1 MFTSQMNRTQLK
13 NIIEAAI
20 MTADTPASMDYLLRI
35 FTEDEKIGRE
45 EINAVLEE
53 LEAECET
60 RGVELKQVASGYRYQ
75 AKLDLVQWLSRLD
88 VERPSRYSRALLE
101 TLSLVVYRQP
111 VTRAEIEDVRGVA
124 VSSSIIKT
132 LLERE
137 WVRVVGHRDVPGK
150 PALYGTTRQFLD
162 YFNLKS
168 LSELP
173 PLAEIRSLDSIQSE
187 LELKMDGIVAD
198 GKAAN
203 DASAD
208 GEQSATEES
217 DLAANDASAE
227 QPAMEEGEIVTSET
241 DSAEE
246 NVAEVESE
254 QSAEESAVENSD
266 VESLQDE
273 VSDVANEDVSVEQ
286 ENSESHVAEDSVA
299 AVNAEMTESETD
311 VISTDDESKDGEDP
325 LAAKAG

>member
-203 DASAD
+203 DASA
-208 GEQSATEES
+208 
-217 DLAANDASAE
+217 E
-227 QPAMEEGEIVTSET
+227 QPVTEEGEVAASDV
-241 DSAEE
+241 DSTEE

-254 QSAEESAVENSD
+254 QSTDESAVENSEL
-266 VESLQDE
+266 ESLQDE
-273 VSDVANEDVSVEQ
+273 VSDVANEDVTVEQ
-286 ENSESHVAEDSVA
+286 ESSESHVAEESVA
-299 AVNAEMTESETD
+299 SADAETTESETD
-311 VISTDDESKDGEDP
+311 VVSTDDESKDGEDP